1 MIKMVVNGMPKNQSR
16 LLLDTKI
23 FKQINENNL
32 KAYITERKNKT
43 MSNVEQFNKEH
54 EDFKMLMKAW
64 EISEGMLH
72 RFFQPGNYED
82 PYTTITQALS
92 LYPKYDLLWH
102 IAIDIGNE
110 QYTDDEFEIFVA
122 ELMSQEKEIRD
133 ICEKIWGKEWAM

>member
-1 MIKMVVNGMPKNQSR
+1 
-16 LLLDTKI
+16 
-23 FKQINENNL
+23 
-32 KAYITERKNKT
+32 

-54 EDFKMLMKAW
+54 EDFKMLMRAW
-64 EISEGMLH
+64 EVSEGMLH

-82 PYTTITQALS
+82 PYTTITQALR

-102 IAIDIGNE
+102 IAIDVGNE

>member
-1 MIKMVVNGMPKNQSR
+1 
-16 LLLDTKI
+16 
-23 FKQINENNL
+23 
-32 KAYITERKNKT
+32 

-54 EDFKMLMKAW
+54 EDFKMLMRAW

-82 PYTTITQALS
+82 PYTTIIQALR

-102 IAIDIGNE
+102 IAIDVGNE

>member
-32 KAYITERKNKT
+32 KVYITERKNKL
-43 MSNVEQFNKEH
+43 MSNKEQFNKEH

-82 PYTTITQALS
+82 PYTTITQALR

-102 IAIDIGNE
+102 IAIDVGNE
-110 QYTDDEFEIFVA
+110 QYTDDEFGIFVA